1 MAQRYEVYIQRWQKR
16 VIKVSFFIAYKH
28 SHFDETE
35 YVNIRYKFENQH
47 FGAKI
52 SAHLVEIFVAFH
64 LRKIWFR
71 FINHS
76 RIRMY
81 ILNHDTWCC
90 CGHIGDTTTTK
101 WIIQVSVKNGIH
113 LSANSKQLALRT
125 EHSGFQFIFKIY
137 TTSQRSARNEVQ
149 LIQFN
154 CYKNVL
160 MK

>member
-16 VIKVSFFIAYKH
+16 VIKVSFFIAYEH

-52 SAHLVEIFVAFH
+52 SAHLVEIFGAFH

-76 RIRMY
+76 RITMY
-81 ILNHDTWCC
+81 ILNHDT
-90 CGHIGDTTTTK
+90 
-101 WIIQVSVKNGIH
+101 
-113 LSANSKQLALRT
+113 
-125 EHSGFQFIFKIY
+125 
-137 TTSQRSARNEVQ
+137 
-149 LIQFN
+149 
-154 CYKNVL
+154 
-160 MK
+160 